1 MNNDKKIKNK
11 YLNWYTI
18 YKISAK
24 WVDLISIYLN
34 LPILYL
40 ICFTSLYAKQKLEH
54 VCRNILLLI

>member
-1 MNNDKKIKNK
+1 MIKKKQKN

-24 WVDLISIYLN
+24 WVDLISVYLN
-34 LPILYL
+34 LPTLYL
-40 ICFTSLYAKQKLEH
+40 ICLYAKQKLEH